1 MLIWI
6 AFIVLIF
13 IFLALDLGVFNK
25 KPHQIST
32 KEALTWTTLWVSIS
46 LAFSGV
52 IYLLYSNDMVAN
64 TTQLTT
70 IQAVIKYLTG
80 YLIEL
85 SLSLDNIFVI
95 AVIFG
100 YFKVPRIY
108 QHRVLFWGILG
119 AVVFRA
125 IFIFIGVVLIESIS
139 WMTYVF
145 GALLLYSAYKMFNSE
160 GEEVD
165 PRSNPIVKMVKRFY
179 PVTRDFEGDKFWV
192 KKRKITAVTPLF
204 IALVVVET
212 TDILFAIDSIPA
224 ILAITTDPFL
234 VFTSNIFAIL
244 GLRSL
249 YFVLAAMLDR
259 FKLLKYSL
267 VLILAFVGVK
277 LILAHHVPF
286 PEWLSLAVIVL
297 SLAGGIIASLLVYEK
312 TEEKEKIKEE
322 SL

>member
-6 AFIVLIF
+6 AFLLLIF
-13 IFLALDLGVFNK
+13 TFLALDLGVFNK
-25 KPHQIST
+25 NPHHIST
-32 KEALTWTTLWVSIS
+32 KEALTWTTIWVSIS
-46 LAFSGV
+46 LSFSGV
-52 IYLLYSNDMVAN
+52 IYLLYSNDMIAN
-64 TTQLTT
+64 TTQLTP

-95 AVIFG
+95 AVVFG

-125 IFIFIGVVLIESIS
+125 IFIFVGVILIESIS

-145 GALLLYSAYKMFNSE
+145 GALLLYSAYKMFKDE
-160 GEEVD
+160 GEEID
-165 PRSNPIVKMVKRFY
+165 PRNNPIVKMVKRFY
-179 PVTRDFEGDKFWV
+179 PVTRDFESDKFWV
-192 KKRKITAVTPLF
+192 KRRKITAVTPLF

-277 LILAHHVPF
+277 LILAHHVHF

-297 SLAGGIIASLLVYEK
+297 SLAGGIVASLFFYKK
-312 TEEKEKIKEE
+312 TEEEVKEG

>member
-6 AFIVLIF
+6 AFLLLIF
-13 IFLALDLGVFNK
+13 TFLALDLGVFNK
-25 KPHQIST
+25 NPHRIST
-32 KEALTWTTLWVSIS
+32 KEALTWTTIWVSIS
-46 LAFSGV
+46 LSFSGV
-52 IYLLYSNDMVAN
+52 IYLLYSNDMIAN
-64 TTQLTT
+64 TTQLTP

-125 IFIFIGVVLIESIS
+125 IFIFIGVILIESIS

-145 GALLLYSAYKMFNSE
+145 GALLLYSAYKMFKDES
-160 GEEVD
+160 EEVD
-165 PRSNPIVKMVKRFY
+165 PRNNPIVKMVKRFY

-192 KKRKITAVTPLF
+192 KRRKITAVTPLF

-297 SLAGGIIASLLVYEK
+297 SLAGGIIASLFFYEK
-312 TEEKEKIKEE
+312 TEE
-322 SL
+322 

>member
-32 KEALTWTTLWVSIS
+32 REALTWTTLWVSIS

-64 TTQLTT
+64 TTQLTP